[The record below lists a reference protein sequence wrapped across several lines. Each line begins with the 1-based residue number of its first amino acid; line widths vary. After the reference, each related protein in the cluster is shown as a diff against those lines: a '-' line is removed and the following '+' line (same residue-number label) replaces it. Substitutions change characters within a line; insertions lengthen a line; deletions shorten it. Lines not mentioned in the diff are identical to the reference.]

1 MMKRIVCMMLSTV
14 LTATTIVSSTVS
26 CNSTICSSI
35 TSNNITSD
43 SIVDNKQVQDID
55 EMVINRDS
63 IQLYHA
69 KTKEEYDRLTPIIE
83 NRNGK
88 IIIEV
93 IDGTV
98 LDDEGNGSDQFGF
111 YVKYDSERFHKGNRV
126 QSVFIYNPDTN
137 YVDDIICRIDTQIE

>member
-35 TSNNITSD
+35 TSNNITSN
-43 SIVDNKQVQDID
+43 SMIDNKQIQDID
-55 EMVINRDS
+55 EITEIKGSVQI
-63 IQLYHA
+63 YHI
-69 KTKEEYDRLTPIIE
+69 KTDEDFNRLTPVIE

-93 IDGTV
+93 SSGTV
-98 LDDEGNGSDQFGF
+98 MDDNGNGIDICG
-111 YVKYDSERFHKGNRV
+111 YYRHYDTERFSKGNQV
-126 QSVFIYNPDTN
+126 QSIFIYNPDTN
-137 YVDDIICRIDTQIE
+137 YVDDIIYRMDTLIE